1 MSVYWSG
8 GLRQSVWDNRQ
19 VFHCHFLYSLKL
31 SQITVQQWAPSS
43 SSVVSDL
50 IYSTVG
56 DSPIVQRNRLR
67 PATKENVM
75 NFYEKKKPKVQS
87 WRQHQ
92 NILVEYF
99 VELQAFWVVSST
111 FQIAQ
116 ILVQSHFELVSQV
129 LALEATEPVSE
140 PVTQMAVELI
150 SLQQKR

>member
-1 MSVYWSG
+1 MSLKTVRAEILTIILLLFRKINVFINSFWVLVTFRV
-8 GLRQSVWDNRQ
+8 LRPLDGKLIYPTTDDWGYKSKI
-19 VFHCHFLYSLKL
+19 FHCHFQYPLKL
-31 SQITVQQWAPSS
+31 NQITVQWAPSS

-92 NILVEYF
+92 NISVEF
-99 VELQAFWVVSST
+99 SVELQAFWDHWIFS
-111 FQIAQ
+111 IK
-116 ILVQSHFELVSQV
+116 
-129 LALEATEPVSE
+129 LE
-140 PVTQMAVELI
+140 
-150 SLQQKR
+150 